1 MVVSAMTLAKPSYSP
16 PMIALAIAWNGTL
29 PTLYGVPA
37 ALTCSS
43 VSPIEAIS
51 GRQ

>member
-1 MVVSAMTLAKPSYSP
+1 MTLAKPSYSP
-16 PMIALAIAWNGTL
+16 PMIALAIAWNGTF
-29 PTLYGVPA
+29 PTLYGMP
-37 ALTCSS
+37 CSSQPCS

>member
-1 MVVSAMTLAKPSYSP
+1 MTLANPSYSP
-16 PMIALAIAWNGTL
+16 PMIALAIAWKGIL
-29 PTLYGVPA
+29 PTLYSSPRSWHCA
-37 ALTCSS
+37 S